1 MRFRRNNTTRVLS
14 ILDITPLANVV
25 FLLLILLLVSMGS
38 PFPFTEIRSWGSSG
52 TGSPITKTMTV
63 VVMPEQITID
73 GKPAAQ
79 QTLAA
84 LPRDRDIVILASRN
98 IPYFKMIEILDVLR
112 ASGHTRLSL
121 ATRPLPE

>member
-1 MRFRRNNTTRVLS
+1 
-14 ILDITPLANVV
+14 
-25 FLLLILLLVSMGS
+25 
-38 PFPFTEIRSWGSSG
+38 
-52 TGSPITKTMTV
+52 MTV